1 MAVPKKKVSISKKKN
16 RHSVWQTN
24 SIKKLLNKATTV
36 KCDNCDTL
44 KLSHRVCPHC
54 GFYAG
59 KQILTIKTKSK
70 ETIIE
75 E

>member
-54 GFYAG
+54 
-59 KQILTIKTKSK
+59 
-70 ETIIE
+70 
-75 E
+75 